1 MPLRWT
7 IQRIQEKKMT
17 INIALNTIYNHADY
31 TPDDVEWQRAF
42 NEITEALGV
51 YYDKRSGNF
60 VTKDTGDVI

>member
-1 MPLRWT
+1 
-7 IQRIQEKKMT
+7 MT

-31 TPDDVEWQRAF
+31 TPDDVEWQKAF